1 MSRFGGKATRA
12 SRSFLQHFRGNLDNW
27 DAPLV
32 DTLAE
37 SREVVLVDNTDVG
50 LSTGSGA
57 AKRDRDDPRRDRV
70 RRGDRPGRDRPTRL
84 VAPDQVRKRL
94 AAALESAR
102 R

>member
-1 MSRFGGKATRA
+1 LSPSGGKATRA

-32 DTLAE
+32 ETLAE
-37 SREVVLVDNTDVG
+37 SREVVLVDNTGVG
-50 LSTGSGA
+50 PSMWAVPRKATEMA
-57 AKRDRDDPRRDRV
+57 RDAIAFVDAIGLAEIDLL
-70 RRGDRPGRDRPTRL
+70 GL
-84 VAPDQVRKRL
+84 VAPDQVRKRF